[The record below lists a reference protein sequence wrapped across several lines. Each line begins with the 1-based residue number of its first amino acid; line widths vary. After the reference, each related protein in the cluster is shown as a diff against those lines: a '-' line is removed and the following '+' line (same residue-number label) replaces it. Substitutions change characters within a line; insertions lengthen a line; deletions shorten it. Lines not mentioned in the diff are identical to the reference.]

1 MSNTMVYL
9 SIAMTMFFRK
19 AFKTEIFVVS
29 HTMHKNNTDV
39 LNSSLFFEIT
49 LDYRIKF
56 ETKLVDLDK

>member
-1 MSNTMVYL
+1 
-9 SIAMTMFFRK
+9 MFFRK